1 MMYSLGT
8 EFILK
13 CDQSKHSPTM
23 NKPCH
28 IINMT
33 MILIKYDNLMTQ
45 DNNFIHFN
53 SYRPGR
59 DKSLLSFNVQHNVK
73 TLSFRVH

>member
-1 MMYSLGT
+1 MYSLGT

-45 DNNFIHFN
+45 DNNFMHFTIAIG
-53 SYRPGR
+53 P
-59 DKSLLSFNVQHNVK
+59 DEISLS
-73 TLSFRVH
+73 